1 MQRGAVVSLVQS
13 ELGSIEKGCVKFKG
27 VEFENAQ
34 TMKFIRT
41 AIVLLCIK

>member
-27 VEFENAQ
+27 VDFENDQ
-34 TMKFIRT
+34 DKEIYKNSNCFTMY
-41 AIVLLCIK
+41 